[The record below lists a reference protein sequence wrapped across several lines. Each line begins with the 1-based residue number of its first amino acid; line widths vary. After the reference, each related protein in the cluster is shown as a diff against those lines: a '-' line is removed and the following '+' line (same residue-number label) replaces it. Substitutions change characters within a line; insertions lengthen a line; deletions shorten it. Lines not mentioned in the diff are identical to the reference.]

1 MIKPRLI
8 ARMDIKNSN
17 LIKSINLEGLKIIG
31 NPNEYAKKYYED
43 GADEILFMDCVATLY
58 GRNNLS
64 QIINQST
71 KDIFIPIAVG
81 GGIRSLDDVKMML
94 NSGADKVAINTAAVN
109 NPQFITVLANL
120 IGSQSII
127 ISIEAKKRD
136 QNWEVYIS
144 NGRDP
149 TGKDVVEWAKE
160 VEKLGAGEILLT
172 SIDQEGTR
180 KGFDVELIKA
190 VTSATNLPVICSGG
204 FGKID
209 HAKKLIDSCQIS
221 AIALADALHYKRH
234 KLSEIKKGLVI

>member
-1 MIKPRLI
+1 MIKPRVI
-8 ARMDIKNSN
+8 ARMDIKSSN

-31 NPNEYAKKYYED
+31 NPNEYAKKYYEE

-64 QIINQST
+64 EIINQST

-94 NSGADKVAINTAAVN
+94 NSGADKVAVNTAAVN
-109 NPQFITVLANL
+109 DPQFITVLANL

-136 QNWEVYIS
+136 QNWEVYTS

-180 KGFDVELIKA
+180 KGFDIELVKA
-190 VTSATNLPVICSGG
+190 VTSAINLPVICSGG
-204 FGKID
+204 FGRIY

-234 KLSEIKKGLVI
+234 KLFEIKKGLAI